1 MPTDMFERI
10 TNQII
15 NNLNIK
21 PKTVALDESG
31 FTSDNADK
39 YYSKIRDKERKNFTK
54 CHIAIDVDTRLILYS
69 QALKGPKHDIKFVI
83 ASIRSLK
90 KYDVDYII
98 VDKAYDTNKIRT
110 CINEEIKA
118 SD

>member
-21 PKTVALDESG
+21 PKIVALDGSG
-31 FTSDNADK
+31 FTSDNAEK
-39 YYSKIRDKERKNFTK
+39 YHSKIRDKERKNFTK

-69 QALKGPKHDIKFVI
+69 QAVK
-83 ASIRSLK
+83 
-90 KYDVDYII
+90 
-98 VDKAYDTNKIRT
+98 
-110 CINEEIKA
+110 
-118 SD
+118 